1 LFKLNLT
8 LLLDYV
14 SSVTDE
20 ALVAAFRSSVTIDV
34 STTYSMLTVYL
45 IFVTVGT
52 TKGAE
57 PSLASF
63 S

>member
-1 LFKLNLT
+1 MFKLNLT

-14 SSVTDE
+14 SSVDE

-34 STTYSMLTVYL
+34 STTYSMLTVYF

-52 TKGAE
+52 TKGAD